1 MRADPGNSLRRISGR
16 EPGLRVYDA
25 DIIIL
30 SHDRLFETIDAVR
43 SALAQRGASIHV
55 TLLDQ
60 GSSEDHRR
68 VLRQT
73 FAGAPDFAFYA
84 VDGNLGVAG
93 GRNLAAS
100 LGQGQVIIALDNDA
114 VFQGSWVAARAVRA
128 MRQAPDLGA
137 IGFCILNAAGTMPD
151 PTGWGYPARL
161 LPRHKDRFDVTTFVG
176 AGCAIRR
183 ATWDAVGGYDPAFF
197 FTWEEYD
204 FCLKA
209 IALNWRIRYDGSLA
223 VLHRVAAEARVAWD
237 AARMTYFVRNRLIIG
252 RKWGLSW
259 WRLSPR
265 IAGYCFKGWRYG
277 LLTAT
282 LRGIRAAREADPPA
296 RHAMPPAMRQY
307 VHANE
312 MRHRGSWFDRLRLEV
327 FGKV

>member
-197 FTWEEYD
+197 FTWEE
-204 FCLKA
+204 
-209 IALNWRIRYDGSLA
+209 
-223 VLHRVAAEARVAWD
+223 
-237 AARMTYFVRNRLIIG
+237 
-252 RKWGLSW
+252 
-259 WRLSPR
+259 
-265 IAGYCFKGWRYG
+265 
-277 LLTAT
+277 
-282 LRGIRAAREADPPA
+282 
-296 RHAMPPAMRQY
+296 
-307 VHANE
+307 
-312 MRHRGSWFDRLRLEV
+312 
-327 FGKV
+327 